1 MSNYLSDLNQA
12 NKFYQQKK
20 YLEALHL
27 YRNISIFEHSLLDN
41 VHLNIYFCLKNL
53 DFFSSENLPRVIV
66 YTCNFGDYESVKEP
80 VFQDPTVEYILF
92 TNNKNLKSEKW
103 KIQVLDD
110 ADITVLSQRRQSRLP
125 KILAHKYLPEHDFS
139 LYIDSSL
146 QLKTADIRYLIDQGL
161 KEKEI
166 ALYPHYKRNCV
177 YDEINYVRASNH
189 NDRSE
194 SDIICDASIKS
205 YQELNYPKNNGLYE
219 NAFIIRKN
227 SETIRKLNEIWW
239 SYYISDSERDQ
250 FTFMKA
256 IYTTKTL
263 VEKIEFGI
271 EFRKSPFV
279 NFYRHNTNIIRNK
292 KIAIVV
298 HCFYMDVWDNIYHRL
313 NQLNTQNFDLF
324 ITGQPN
330 IINSIKTKIK
340 DRANVFYLECENLG
354 MDLLPFLTA
363 IKHYNLH
370 EYDAVL
376 KLQTKNIKTLE
387 RKVQGD
393 MIFDALIN
401 NDVFRFLDKYSAS
414 NHWSAIYPGLYA
426 RSLEALMYLNAEKVH
441 TLNNILGLKFDETT
455 TFSAGTMFWIK
466 GSCLLPLARSFYT
479 IEKMFIDAQEQV
491 VTGGDGSLAHALERV
506 FGCLSKESDKLF
518 SFRIGLNNPSFK
530 MYQRTEVPYFFNSVL
545 VSDSTALVDHYM
557 NVGVAHQLSRS
568 SIFDERYYVSEIS
581 RMDSSKVEFVK
592 SSPASHAILYAE
604 MMHEIDI
611 STKFSMSFYKLENP
625 DIIRR
630 GKSILAHFLSRGHRE
645 GRQIFPTYQKV
656 YKIFENDN
664 ILLQF
669 DSDKRILN
677 KIKENKTSDK
687 LLSLEEYKILKPTF
701 IDILKQ
707 KDWNKLVLKEFEH
720 ATYNYAN
727 NYAKAF
733 FEKYPHLR
741 NATEFYAFSELL
753 VGNFSNALNIYNIF
767 WNKLLSSEFAKKSHL
782 SKFNYIQKKVLNQN
796 DKVFQNVEAI
806 PKNLIKNID
815 KKICIYTSLYGARDI
830 LPKINT
836 KFPEVDFICFSDR
849 EHIGSDWKVIVVPPE
864 FENDNLNAKR
874 FKILPHKYL
883 MGYDASLFVDANTF
897 FYGNLDELIKCYLLP
912 ESFVMWKHPER
923 SDVLWEVAAIIAS
936 KRHRPTEVIKQL
948 EIYKGF
954 GIPEDTGIVEG
965 SFIWRVHNNTVLNTF
980 MEEWWEHIIQY
991 SKRDQLSLA
1000 FLMWKNNFR
1009 PKVLPNYLGNPRK
1022 NLYFSKFSHAD
1033 EIEDVSNTLD
1043 RFNAID
1049 NIVFLYDSKAK
1060 NAGSTVMRGFQLYD
1074 IVKQHLPNKCS
1085 KKLNIKITDEYENIE
1100 NSIIFATK
1108 GFISAVTKE
1117 TLIKLKNHGNIIC
1130 ADYVDAKVNND
1141 HVEYIDVLIAAS
1153 ITAFIDYNTR
1163 FPHKKIHLLTH
1174 HVDPRIEH
1182 LRGTI
1187 TQPKNKIAYFGER
1200 VNTKVTEDSLKYIDM
1215 HQVDTSGKD
1224 MEHTWIK
1231 QVPNYQYHYAV
1242 RNRRGIDGHKPF
1254 TKGFTAAC
1262 VGAKLILERE
1272 VDDAMFYLGYH
1283 YPYFIDYNEK
1293 SLAETL
1299 DHIIHKQ
1306 TSNRDVDAKLAET
1319 YITALRERSTPE
1331 FITDEFAKMIANFI
1345 K

>member
-1 MSNYLSDLNQA
+1 MRNYFSILNEANQYYQSNEY
-12 NKFYQQKK
+12 
-20 YLEALHL
+20 EVALQL
-27 YRNISIFEHSLLDN
+27 YRSISIFEHPMLEN
-41 VHLNIYFCLKNL
+41 VHLFIYFCLKKL
-53 DFFSSENLPRVIV
+53 DFRQKANLPKIVV

-80 VFQDPTVEYILF
+80 VFQDPTIEYILF

-103 KIQVLDD
+103 KVQVLDD
-110 ADITVLSQRRQSRLP
+110 ADIAALSQRRQSRLP
-125 KILAHKYLPEHDFS
+125 KILAHKYLPGHDFS

-146 QLKTADIRYLIDQGL
+146 QLKTADIRYLISQILNERD
-161 KEKEI
+161 I
-166 ALYPHYKRNCV
+166 ALYPHYKRTCV

-194 SDIICDASIKS
+194 EDAVCDASIKS
-205 YQELNYPKNNGLYE
+205 YQELNYPKNNGLFE
-219 NAFIIRKN
+219 NAFIIRRN
-227 SETIRKLNEIWW
+227 NENIRKLNEVWW

-256 IYTTKTL
+256 VYATKTL
-263 VEKIEFGI
+263 VEKIEFGT
-271 EFRKSPFV
+271 EFRKSPFL
-279 NFYRHNTNIIRNK
+279 NFYRHQAKTINK
-292 KIAIVV
+292 KIAVVV

-313 NQLNTQNFDLF
+313 NQINTKDFDLF
-324 ITGQPN
+324 ITGQSD

-340 DRANVFYLECENLG
+340 DIDNVFYLECENLG
-354 MDLLPFLTA
+354 MDLLPFLAA
-363 IKHYNLH
+363 IKHYNLY

-401 NDVFRFLDKYSAS
+401 NDIFRFLDKYSAS

-426 RSLEALMYLNAEKVH
+426 RSLEALMYLNSEKVH
-441 TLNNILGLKFDETT
+441 TLNNILGLRFDEKT

-466 GSCLLPLARSFYT
+466 GSCLLPLVKSFYT

-530 MYQRTEVPYFFNSVL
+530 MYQRTEVPYFFDRVL

-557 NVGVAHQLSRS
+557 NIGAAHQLSKS
-568 SIFDERYYVSEIS
+568 SIFDEKKYIHDVSEVDKNQI
-581 RMDSSKVEFVK
+581 EFVK
-592 SSPASHAILYAE
+592 NSPASHAILYAE
-604 MMHEIDI
+604 LMHEVDI
-611 STKFSMSFYKLENP
+611 SNRFSMSFYKLENS
-625 DIIRR
+625 DVIRR
-630 GKSILAHFLSRGHRE
+630 GKAVIVHFLSRGNKE
-645 GRQIFPTYQKV
+645 GRQVFPTYQKV
-656 YKIFENDN
+656 YKILENNNIFSKLENDKYF
-664 ILLQF
+664 L
-669 DSDKRILN
+669 K
-677 KIKENKTSDK
+677 KIKEGKNSDK
-687 LLSLEEYKILKPTF
+687 LLSLEEYKIIKPIF
-701 IDILKQ
+701 IDLLKQ

-720 ATYNYAN
+720 ATYNYAHD
-727 NYAKAF
+727 YAKVF
-733 FEKYPHLR
+733 FEKYPYLR
-741 NATEFYAFSELL
+741 NSIEFYAFSELL
-753 VGNFSNALNIYNIF
+753 VGNFSSALNIYNIF
-767 WNKLLSSEFAKKSHL
+767 WNKLLESEFDNKSHL
-782 SKFNYIQKKVLNQN
+782 SKFNYIQKKILNQN
-796 DKVFQNVEAI
+796 DQIFQNVEPI
-806 PKNLIKNID
+806 PENLIKKID
-815 KKICIYTSLYGARDI
+815 KKICIYTSLYGSRDV

-836 KFPEVDFICFSDR
+836 KFLGIDFICFSDR
-849 EHIGSDWKVIVVPPE
+849 EHIGSDWKVIIVPPE

-883 MGYDASLFVDANTF
+883 MEYDASLFVDANTF
-897 FYGNLDELIKCYLLP
+897 FYGNLDELIKCYLLS

-936 KRHRPTEVIKQL
+936 KRHRPTEVIHQA
-948 EIYKGF
+948 EMYKNF
-954 GIPEDTGIVEG
+954 GMPENTGIVEG
-965 SFIWRVHNNTVLNTF
+965 SFIWRAHNNSILNAF

-1009 PKVLPNYLGNPRK
+1009 PKVLPDYLGNPRK

-1033 EIEDVSNTLD
+1033 EIEDSSIILD
-1043 RFNAID
+1043 GSNAID
-1049 NIVFLYDSKAK
+1049 GVVFLYSQQSR

-1074 IVKQHLPNKCS
+1074 IVKQHLPHKCS
-1085 KKLNIKITDEYENIE
+1085 KKLNINITHNYESIE

-1108 GFISAVTKE
+1108 GFISAATKE
-1117 TLIKLKNHGNIIC
+1117 TLIKLKNNGNIIC

-1141 HVEYIDVLIAAS
+1141 HIEYVDVLIAAS
-1153 ITAFIDYNTR
+1153 ITAFIDYNTK
-1163 FPHKKIHLLTH
+1163 FPYKKIHLLTH

-1182 LRGTI
+1182 LRETVD
-1187 TQPKNKIAYFGER
+1187 QPKNKIAYFGER
-1200 VNTKVTEDSLKYIDM
+1200 VNTKVTEDSLRYIDI

-1224 MEHTWIK
+1224 MEHAWIK

-1272 VDDAMFYLGYH
+1272 VDNAMFYLGYH
-1283 YPYFIDYNEK
+1283 YPYFIDYDER
-1293 SLAETL
+1293 SLGETL
-1299 DHIIHKQ
+1299 DHILHNQ
-1306 TSNRDVDAKLAET
+1306 TGNGDIDTKLAEM
-1319 YITALRERSTPE
+1319 YIKALRERSTPE
-1331 FITDEFAKMIANFI
+1331 FITDEFAKMIADFI